1 MIKQVKRAGLLLAVA
16 ALSGCGMGMGPGGGA
31 LSGTFEAPVGFQKAY
46 QSALKQA
53 QQCLTS
59 DEAYRAEGSLNAAA
73 RSGTVRLVSRAFS
86 SDEAAR
92 IELKAVNDASTSV
105 RVDMLGKGVWNV
117 DAMRAMHDAVY
128 FGETSCRSYMMQSSD
143 AWFHGPRP

>member
-1 MIKQVKRAGLLLAVA
+1 MIKQVKRAGLVLALA

-59 DEAYRAEGSLNAAA
+59 DDAFRAEGSLNAAA
-73 RSGTVRLVSRAFS
+73 RSGSVRVVSRAFS

-92 IELKAVNDASTSV
+92 IELKAVNDATTSV
-105 RVDMLGKGVWNV
+105 RVNMLGKGAWNV

-128 FGETSCRSYMMQSSD
+128 FGETSCRAYMMQPSD
-143 AWFHGPRP
+143 EWFRGPKP